1 MSDNEPI
8 LSLQGI
14 HKAFGHHVVL
24 DGVDLDIE
32 TGKTTVV
39 IGPSGCGKSVLLKHM
54 IGLLKPDRGKVFFRG
69 WEITSVPERHLT
81 NVRRRMG
88 FLFQGSALFDSMTVE
103 QNIGLALREHT
114 KETPSAIRRKISEK
128 LELVGL
134 PGIENK
140 KPAELSGGMKKRVG
154 LARALVMD
162 PKYILFDEPTT
173 GLDPIMADAIN
184 DLILETQRKLG
195 VTSVVVTH
203 DMASAFKIADRMAM
217 IQEGKIVFD
226 GEPKEFCASK
236 NPEVQQ
242 FIEKSHVAMG

>member
-1 MSDNEPI
+1 MIEIVDVRKSFEGKPVLRGIDLNIPDQMSMVI
-8 LSLQGI
+8 LGS
-14 HKAFGHHVVL
+14 
-24 DGVDLDIE
+24 
-32 TGKTTVV
+32 
-39 IGPSGCGKSVLLKHM
+39 SGCGKTVLLRSI
-54 IGLLKPDRGKVFFRG
+54 IGLFKPDRGKILVDGEDITRMNRDDLFR
-69 WEITSVPERHLT
+69 
-81 NVRRRMG
+81 VRMKFG
-88 FLFQGSALFDSMTVE
+88 MLFQGAALFDSMTVE
-103 QNIGLALREHT
+103 ENIGLALREHT

-236 NPEVQQ
+236 NPVVKQ